1 VFLASIL
8 SLTCGNG
15 PVRRV
20 GFWLREPDRAN
31 AEQARLQSRPSFSL
45 SCQLVSTLLW
55 CGGCPWLSG
64 PDLLIQGRTHIS
76 EPTTGDL
83 NPFRTVRGQAGCS
96 NMGQS
101 RVQRRQFQAPQRPWI
116 RLSGRLGFFKEP
128 ISFAIVIWMGGTIQ
142 SLSIAVMPLPP
153 SHKSNCC
160 RARRVSPLPAQR
172 AAVDGRSAPHR
183 DRRRPGAT

>member
-31 AEQARLQSRPSFSL
+31 AEQTRLQSRPSFSL
-45 SCQLVSTLLW
+45 SCQLLVSTLLW

-64 PDLLIQGRTHIS
+64 PDLLIQGRTHIG

-83 NPFRTVRGQAGCS
+83 NPFRTVRGQGVTCAALS
-96 NMGQS
+96 VSAMS
-101 RVQRRQFQAPQRPWI
+101 WAARPVAAQA
-116 RLSGRLGFFKEP
+116 
-128 ISFAIVIWMGGTIQ
+128 
-142 SLSIAVMPLPP
+142 
-153 SHKSNCC
+153 
-160 RARRVSPLPAQR
+160 
-172 AAVDGRSAPHR
+172 RSAGQHDRAQNFGEIAELLRVGTTLVPTDFEYGNVVQSGLGKKAPFSSGKNSVADAMLIELYATQLRQSGPH
-183 DRRRPGAT
+183 DV